1 MEQRRICLFET
12 QYTLMIYLL
21 LDRDWEKRKYILT
34 SERLSEIV
42 NNMNNIGVDVSISIW
57 LQKINKYFKHHHY
70 MWKKIS
76 KTIRYFIAI
85 WSMTN
90 KEVPVYGQD
99 HNFYSRCFFNH
110 DFFLLEDGMIAYSPY
125 EYLRKNGIEKTFTRR
140 YVAYGWN
147 KYVKKIYF
155 TGRAEIPKGLRN
167 KAVLLDLQKKWQNLT
182 ENEKNKILYVLG
194 CDIEKIRT
202 LVMNGRENILLTQ
215 PYYRVDG
222 INKKGFVLG
231 YKDILKNY
239 DNDSVIIKT
248 HPEDVFDYE
257 SNFPNCVVLRDK
269 FPFEL
274 CYFSKIPFK
283 KIISINSTA
292 TMSGL
297 WEKKYID
304 TYEYIYEQMKKYSLE

>member
-99 HNFYSRCFFNH
+99 CS
-110 DFFLLEDGMIAYSPY
+110 DPI
-125 EYLRKNGIEKTFTRR
+125 K
-140 YVAYGWN
+140 
-147 KYVKKIYF
+147 
-155 TGRAEIPKGLRN
+155 
-167 KAVLLDLQKKWQNLT
+167 LDL
-182 ENEKNKILYVLG
+182 IIRVVIY
-194 CDIEKIRT
+194 CPDIFMPR
-202 LVMNGRENILLTQ
+202 NA
-215 PYYRVDG
+215 
-222 INKKGFVLG
+222 
-231 YKDILKNY
+231 
-239 DNDSVIIKT
+239 
-248 HPEDVFDYE
+248 
-257 SNFPNCVVLRDK
+257 C
-269 FPFEL
+269 
-274 CYFSKIPFK
+274 
-283 KIISINSTA
+283 
-292 TMSGL
+292 
-297 WEKKYID
+297 
-304 TYEYIYEQMKKYSLE
+304 TYTVQD